1 MLFLWLAVLGLIC
14 YSLIIGQQQHARLP
28 ARSGSTMADIKNQQQ
43 QKLSQQ
49 PTMSQQLQ
57 QAIKLLQMSRAEL
70 MESVQQSLLENPF
83 LEEAADAYGQDSAIG
98 ECFEDFSNRNDNE
111 MPYRSDDLIAEAE
124 WLSYLRDLSGEPKNA
139 SGEIHDDDA
148 GTILEK
154 RQANR
159 STLASHLMWQLRLSS
174 LTERQMAI
182 GECVIGNLDSV
193 GYLRATSLEIASMA
207 GASEDEAESVI
218 KAIQLFDPV
227 GVAARNA
234 SECLLVQLQ
243 EQGYGSD
250 PVLPELVKSHLQD
263 LEEKRYKPILKKFHL
278 EQPALDRYLD
288 IIKTLDPTPGA
299 SFGDAAPI
307 FVSPD
312 LYVFPC
318 NGDFVVML
326 NDEEIPKLALSSLY
340 KDPDEFA
347 TEKEREYA
355 KQNLESAQWLIKSL
369 NQRNQSL
376 FNVMT
381 CITKRQ
387 REFFESGPSRLKPL
401 VLKDIA
407 EDVGMHEST
416 VSRITTNKYCHT
428 PYGIF
433 ELKFF
438 FNRSVELNNG
448 SQIGTESI
456 KALIRQYISEEDPS
470 SPVSDEKLGEMLE
483 KKLGISIARRTVAK
497 YRVAMD
503 IPSSSKRKSH

>member
-1 MLFLWLAVLGLIC
+1 MPVGWQGADG
-14 YSLIIGQQQHARLP
+14 
-28 ARSGSTMADIKNQQQ
+28 TMADIKNQQQ

-49 PTMSQQLQ
+49 QTMSQQLQ
-57 QAIKLLQMSRAEL
+57 QAIKLLQMSRMEL

-83 LEEAADAYGQDSAIG
+83 LEEAAETDGKDSVIG
-98 ECFEDFSNRNDNE
+98 ECFEEFSNRSDNE
-111 MPYRSDDLIAEAE
+111 MPYSSDDLIREAE
-124 WLSYLRDLSGEPKNA
+124 WLSYLGELSGGPKSA
-139 SGEIHDDDA
+139 AYDDGHDDDA

-159 STLASHLMWQLRLSS
+159 SSLASHLMWQLRLSS

-182 GECVIGNLDSV
+182 GEYVIGNLDSV
-193 GYLRATSLEIASMA
+193 GFLRATNSEIAAMA
-207 GASEDEAESVI
+207 GVDEKEVEPVV
-218 KAIQLFDPV
+218 KAIQFFDPV

-234 SECLLVQLQ
+234 SECLLVQLH
-243 EQGYGSD
+243 EQGLDSD

-263 LEEKRYKPILKKFHL
+263 LEEKRYKPILKKFRM
-278 EQPALDRYLD
+278 EQEDLDRYLE

-326 NDEEIPKLALSSLY
+326 NDEEIPKLALSDLY
-340 KDPDEFA
+340 KDPEEFP

-381 CITKRQ
+381 SITKRQ

-428 PYGIF
+428 PFGIF

-470 SPVSDEKLGEMLE
+470 SPVSDEKLGELLE
-483 KKLGISIARRTVAK
+483 KKLGVSIARRTVAK
-497 YRVAMD
+497 YRMAMD
-503 IPSSSKRKSH
+503 IPSSSKRKTH